1 ANGSPFQH
9 FETLASDHT
18 PLCECACMYSVRV
31 DSGYGRVKML
41 GCVLRKMCWKRTGA
55 RRGVCTR
62 PPAPRVRFAPSPT
75 GFLHLG
81 GLRTALYN
89 YLFAK
94 QRGGAFILR
103 LEDTDRA
110 RLLPGAADAIEDM
123 LEWAGVPPDES
134 SRRGGDYGPYVQSE
148 RLPLYS
154 QTAAALLQT
163 GHAYYCFCSNQR
175 LDLLKREAQRSGH
188 VPRYDNRCRRLQ
200 PEQVQ
205 QRLAQGV
212 PAVVRFKLAS
222 GAEPFQDMVFG
233 WTRHEVAAVEGDP
246 IILKAD
252 GFPTYHLASVVDD
265 HHMRV
270 SHVLRGSEWLIST
283 AKHLQLFRALGW
295 TPPAYAHLPLLLN
308 RDGSKLSKR
317 QGDIFIQR
325 FREQGVL
332 PETLLDLVTHAGSG
346 FDNNR
351 IGRRLEELVCEF
363 NISKITTH
371 SALLDLDKL
380 DEFNRVHLQRRIE
393 DEEKCAVLR
402 DELRQRVLHTHGS
415 QISDRAVLEPLY
427 IQRVLELR
435 KGHVCSLRELLN
447 HMHAYLWIRPRVT
460 RQQLQE
466 VSAEAENIAAAVI
479 QLVASGGSF
488 ESTEHLNTELK
499 LIASRLKHTK
509 YSGMMRVLRLALS
522 AQQQGPSVAEMM
534 LSLGEQE
541 VCVRLQKALEQTG
554 MT

>member
-1 ANGSPFQH
+1 
-9 FETLASDHT
+9 
-18 PLCECACMYSVRV
+18 
-31 DSGYGRVKML
+31 ML

-62 PPAPRVRFAPSPT
+62 QPAPRVRFAPSPT

-110 RLLPGAADAIEDM
+110 RLLPGAASER
-123 LEWAGVPPDES
+123 ERERECVCVPPDES
-134 SRRGGDYGPYVQSE
+134 SRRGGDCGPYVQSE

-554 MT
+554 TT